1 MANLSPF
8 KFEKIGDFIR
18 VLCRDRRKCERM
30 ARDSDF
36 ATEEFKRVVRIPA
49 GHKIV
54 VHLDEENV
62 THVIIPLKK
71 EIEAAE
77 ASFTFDRPERRVY
90 PIEYKMSPLEHIL
103 EREEPL
109 RAFSFIL
116 GEYTMRRCKN

>member
-1 MANLSPF
+1 MANLTPF
-8 KFEKIGDFIR
+8 KFEKIGDFMR
-18 VLCRDRRKCERM
+18 QLCRNREKCDRM

-36 ATEEFKRVVRIPA
+36 ATEEFSSVVRIPP

-54 VHLDEENV
+54 VHLDEQNV
-62 THVIIPLKK
+62 THVIIPLKR

-77 ASFTFDRPERRVY
+77 ASFTFDTPEHRVY
-90 PIEYKMSPLEHIL
+90 PKEYKMSPLSHIV
-103 EREEPL
+103 ETAEPL